1 MVDAFA
7 LPTRNSLGR
16 VLVVDDEADVR
27 RAVNVA
33 LTKSGYEVIEA
44 EDGKQAIRVLNSG
57 DNPLEVDVIVCDIR
71 MPNIGGVEA
80 IKYLRS
86 QYPSR
91 PIIALTGFPDVQLA
105 TSLLKQGVI
114 DYLVKPVEREK
125 LAATV
130 AEAIKKRDHAQL

>member
-1 MVDAFA
+1 
-7 LPTRNSLGR
+7 
-16 VLVVDDEADVR
+16 EADVR
-27 RAVNVA
+27 KAVNVA

-44 EDGKQAIRVLNSG
+44 EDGKQAINVLNSG

-71 MPNIGGVEA
+71 MPNIGGMEA
-80 IKYLRS
+80 IKYLRT

-130 AEAIKKRDHAQL
+130 AEAIKKRDQALQ